1 MASKKASKKS
11 TTDTKAKLAR
21 KKIVTVFVNEYERIE
36 SSETKLRE
44 ELSPVFRKVSVEM
57 YESVKVNKVFKS
69 GRALAKEMGK
79 HHSVVQRYVN
89 AGEWLTLKTDA
100 ELKKQGMC
108 AYDAKTQLRKMK
120 SAFVK
125 SGASVSAVKNAKAK
139 KQNCSHTVD
148 NMVNYLENFAKENDN
163 IAKLKSVKES
173 LIKIINTIN
182 EREES
187 KKQKAFV
194 KSTKVK
200 AKVNA

>member
-1 MASKKASKKS
+1 MAPKKSVKKS
-11 TTDTKAKLAR
+11 TTDTKAKIAR
-21 KKIVTVFVNEYERIE
+21 KKIVDVFVNEYERIE

-44 ELSPVFRKVSVEM
+44 ELSPVFRKVSIEM
-57 YESVKVNKVFKS
+57 YQSVKVNKVFKS
-69 GRALAKEMGK
+69 GRALAKEMNK
-79 HHSVVQRYVN
+79 HHSVVQRYIN
-89 AGEWLTLKTDA
+89 AGEWLTLKSDA
-100 ELKKQGMC
+100 DLKKQGMC

-125 SGASVSAVKNAKAK
+125 SGASVKAVKNAKAK
-139 KQNCSHTVD
+139 NQKCSHTID
-148 NMVNYLENFAKENDN
+148 DMVNHLENFAKENDDFKKVL
-163 IAKLKSVKES
+163 AVKDS

-182 EREES
+182 EREVS